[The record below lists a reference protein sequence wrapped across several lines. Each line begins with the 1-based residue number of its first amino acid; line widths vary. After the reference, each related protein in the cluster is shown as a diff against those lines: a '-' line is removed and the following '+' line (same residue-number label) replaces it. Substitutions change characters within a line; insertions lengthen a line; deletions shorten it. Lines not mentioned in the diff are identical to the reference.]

1 MTNWEFSLDCA
12 KKLDENDGLRSYRDH
27 FHIPNFSGKESI
39 YFTGNSLGL
48 QPKSVQSYI
57 QKELDDW
64 SKWGVEGHENAE
76 NPWIS
81 YHEIFI
87 EDIKLLVGAKEKEV
101 VVTHS
106 LTTNLHLLLV
116 SFYRPTKK
124 RFKILCEKK
133 AFPSDQY
140 ALQSQVELHGLKP
153 EECIVEVIPR
163 NGEKTI
169 RNDDIISK
177 INEIGN
183 ELALVMIGG
192 VNYYSGQVFNM
203 KEITKS
209 GHKVGAYVGFDLAHG
224 VGNIPLSLNEWDVD
238 FAAWCSY
245 KYLNSGPGGVSGLY
259 INEKHVDNPNTFR
272 LAGWW
277 GHNKEDRFKMP
288 DKFSRFQLQKV
299 GNYQMLLYFQ
309 WQLTKHH

>member
-1 MTNWEFSLDCA
+1 MME
-12 KKLDENDGLRSYRDH
+12 LRSYRDH

-39 YFTGNSLGL
+39 YFNGNSLGL

-153 EECIVEVIPR
+153 KECIVEVALEMARKLLEI
-163 NGEKTI
+163 
-169 RNDDIISK
+169 K
-177 INEIGN
+177 I
-183 ELALVMIGG
+183 LFQKL
-192 VNYYSGQVFNM
+192 M
-203 KEITKS
+203 KLEM
-209 GHKVGAYVGFDLAHG
+209 
-224 VGNIPLSLNEWDVD
+224 N
-238 FAAWCSY
+238 
-245 KYLNSGPGGVSGLY
+245 
-259 INEKHVDNPNTFR
+259 
-272 LAGWW
+272 
-277 GHNKEDRFKMP
+277 
-288 DKFSRFQLQKV
+288 
-299 GNYQMLLYFQ
+299 
-309 WQLTKHH
+309 